1 MPAPW
6 KSVVGVKSSK
16 PAQVSEKTVSS
27 EAEDNV
33 LPSSDD
39 EVINEELQK
48 GVQKAQAMTQLWK
61 KRDLIAIFIIIWVI
75 QFVLAFSSGIIGTLT
90 PYVTSSFEQH
100 SLTALTGVISTLI
113 AGLIKLPYAK
123 SIDIWGRAQG
133 FAFMVLSITIGL
145 L

>member
-33 LPSSDD
+33 LLSSDD

-48 GVQKAQAMTQLWK
+48 GV
-61 KRDLIAIFIIIWVI
+61 R
-75 QFVLAFSSGIIGTLT
+75 
-90 PYVTSSFEQH
+90 
-100 SLTALTGVISTLI
+100 
-113 AGLIKLPYAK
+113 KLK
-123 SIDIWGRAQG
+123 
-133 FAFMVLSITIGL
+133 L
-145 L
+145 